1 MFFSILATNFWT
13 TFTWSDL
20 KKWRVLYFPFF
31 GKLKAVLTD
40 LLELEP
46 QCRHTWRR
54 RRWWR
59 RWRRRRRSDR
69 RGGLR
74 PAPTPASAS
83 SAPPGRWAVSL
94 WSAARR
100 SGCPSR
106 PDRCAGSPRG
116 EPWPVSPARTAPSV
130 PLAAACCGPASPPKC
145 SGQPKTSWL
154 DFSWPMAYIW
164 TTCRS
169 VFFFES
175 VDSACRG
182 HQRYWY
188 RCPRRWSHLDLL
200 AVALQFAVVFS
211 QIGVAALVLV
221 VAAAR
226 LLVGLVDLLFGDA
239 LGRWVM
245 AAGRV
250 VQLADV
256 TLQVRLSVK
265 KSMHDQWN
273 ASDPRLH
280 FALNLELSRFSK
292 QKNMRLLTCF

>member
-1 MFFSILATNFWT
+1 MEWF
-13 TFTWSDL
+13 
-20 KKWRVLYFPFF
+20 KKVTSTIFPFF
-31 GKLKAVLTD
+31 WEAKGSFDGPFRAWTSVSSHLT
-40 LLELEP
+40 
-46 QCRHTWRR
+46 
-54 RRWWR
+54 
-59 RWRRRRRSDR
+59 
-69 RGGLR
+69 
-74 PAPTPASAS
+74 AS
-83 SAPPGRWAVSL
+83 SVVEAVEAASPLRSTRRPSAGADAGVGVVGASGPLSSFTLVCSTAIRLSFSSRSLRRFSSRWALACFSSAHCSLSSVS
-94 WSAARR
+94 RR
-100 SGCPSR
+100 MLRSCVSTKMF
-106 PDRCAGSPRG
+106 
-116 EPWPVSPARTAPSV
+116 WPTKNELVRLF
-130 PLAAACCGPASPPKC
+130 LANGLHLNYMSFC
-145 SGQPKTSWL
+145 
-154 DFSWPMAYIW
+154 
-164 TTCRS
+164 
-169 VFFFES
+169 FFFES